1 MVHEKYVQMTNWRR
15 TLMGLWQRLQLLALR
30 ASADVV
36 FVSIEAWTHDLEG
49 AWPVKPTRHLPVA
62 SNLPDMRAFRAEER
76 ERLGARKETLVLASF
91 SGDHP
96 TRLTAYLV
104 SAANAVAE
112 SGRDVIFLN
121 LGVAPSRLVGLDPR
135 IVVEAPGLLT
145 TEVLGRRLGCADI
158 FLAAFID
165 GVSTRRTSVMAALQH
180 GVAVVGTDGLW
191 TDSVLR
197 QSAGSL
203 HLTPAS
209 DRESFSKAVA
219 SLACDRRQRV
229 ALGQAGRSL
238 YIQCFDWPIIARRLI
253 DQLGIGHGALN
264 DDESAVC
271 GSEANFVG
279 PI

>member
-1 MVHEKYVQMTNWRR
+1 MVHEKYVQMINWRR

-36 FVSIEAWTHDLEG
+36 FVSIEAWTEDLES
-49 AWPVKPTRHLPVA
+49 AWPVRPTRHLPVA
-62 SNLPDMRAFRAEER
+62 SNLPDMRAFRAAER
-76 ERLGARKETLVLASF
+76 ERLGAREETIVLASF

-96 TRLTAYLV
+96 TRLSGYLV

-112 SGRDVIFLN
+112 SGREVIFLN
-121 LGVAPSRLVGLDPR
+121 LGQAPSRLVGLDPR
-135 IVVEAPGLLT
+135 IVVDAPGVLT
-145 TEVLGRRLGCADI
+145 TELLGRRLASADI
-158 FLAAFID
+158 FLAAFSD
-165 GVSTRRTSVMAALQH
+165 GVSTRRTTVMAALQH

-209 DRESFSKAVA
+209 DRELFSKAVA
-219 SLACDRRQRV
+219 SLACDSRQRV

-238 YIQCFDWPIIARRLI
+238 YIQSFDWPVIARLLI
-253 DQLGIGHGALN
+253 DQLEIGHGAL
-264 DDESAVC
+264 DHEKSGLY